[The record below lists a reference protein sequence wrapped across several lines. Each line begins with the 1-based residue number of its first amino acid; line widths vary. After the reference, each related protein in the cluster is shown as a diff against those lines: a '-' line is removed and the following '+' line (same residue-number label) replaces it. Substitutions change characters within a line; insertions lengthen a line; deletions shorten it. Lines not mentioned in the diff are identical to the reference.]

1 MEKKNSLVLGRGLTQ
16 RLKHTLS
23 AETVCVQ
30 SILLKKKIYLSLHYN
45 GADSYQLLFVNGLEI
60 DQFKAKDSEI
70 AATILCLGKI
80 SKDWTVDNMKK
91 MDQMDMPMI
100 LVLIMMQYQ
109 LMIYQNDI
117 LDIHKYLM
125 KKNGIV

>member
-1 MEKKNSLVLGRGLTQ
+1 MEKKDSLVLGRGLTQ

-60 DQFKAKDSEI
+60 D
-70 AATILCLGKI
+70 
-80 SKDWTVDNMKK
+80 
-91 MDQMDMPMI
+91 
-100 LVLIMMQYQ
+100 
-109 LMIYQNDI
+109 
-117 LDIHKYLM
+117 
-125 KKNGIV
+125 